1 MLLQPTSPLRTAGD
15 IEAAIELL
23 FEKKAGA
30 VVSVCETE
38 HHPLWSNILPKD
50 GNMKNFLSSKI
61 KNINRQELPAY
72 YRINGAVYLAHCDY
86 LKRNKGFIG
95 NKTYAY
101 IMPKEKSIDID
112 TKIDFDFAEFIKE
125 NKINDATA
133 KDLLIKLIEKPFS
146 PKGHVERQKLG
157 MIASE
162 GELERLCKEAIK
174 NNKAVVEDYKSGK
187 QEALHYLMGQVMRL
201 SGGKANPKI
210 TEKLLKKLL

>member
-1 MLLQPTSPLRTAGD
+1 M
-15 IEAAIELL
+15 
-23 FEKKAGA
+23 
-30 VVSVCETE
+30 
-38 HHPLWSNILPKD
+38 
-50 GNMKNFLSSKI
+50 
-61 KNINRQELPAY
+61 
-72 YRINGAVYLAHCDY
+72 
-86 LKRNKGFIG
+86 
-95 NKTYAY
+95 
-101 IMPKEKSIDID
+101 
-112 TKIDFDFAEFIKE
+112 
-125 NKINDATA
+125 
-133 KDLLIKLIEKPFS
+133 IEKPFS